1 MGLDAVQDRQ
11 ADVQHPISGKQ
22 SRRHVS
28 QRPNFV
34 MAGAVAREA
43 EQRVC
48 ASEKS
53 NDVPGVCVC
62 VIVCGWVCVSVCVHS
77 TCVPAC
83 AYMAAKVLP
92 VLSLCMLTIT
102 SVCNQHS
109 DWIHKLPI

>member
-62 VIVCGWVCVSVCVHS
+62 VCVCVHS
-77 TCVPAC
+77 TCVPAF
-83 AYMAAKVLP
+83 AYMAAKINSRSDKRP
-92 VLSLCMLTIT
+92 YLS
-102 SVCNQHS
+102 
-109 DWIHKLPI
+109 